1 MKKINELENFDWIKN
16 DLWVLGKRPDGLE
29 GHTIRHCL
37 PPLFSSYFKLLH
49 PIFLDTTIEDLTIT
63 WDEVR
68 NDHFKEE
75 DLKQIYW
82 KDLANEFN
90 LSFIPEISWWSFY
103 YKAFKRRS
111 PPRYLI
117 GPYEGSLE
125 NPALGILEKIL
136 TEYTANDEDI
146 FFCYNFLATTNWE
159 GKNPWVL
166 YKGYLKEINDFKNLL
181 DEVRLSPTYWWP
193 ESKKWCVCTDY
204 DLDFTLIGGSQDLIR
219 KLSNTH
225 DIEGFVVKENTR
237 IDAKADERNI

>member
-1 MKKINELENFDWIKN
+1 M
-16 DLWVLGKRPDGLE
+16 GKRPDGLE
-29 GHTIRHCL
+29 GHTVRHCL
-37 PPLFSSYFKLLH
+37 PPSFSSYFKLLH
-49 PIFLDTTIEDLTIT
+49 PFFIDTTIEDLAIT
-63 WDEVR
+63 WDEAR

-75 DLKQIYW
+75 DLKRICW

-90 LSFIPEISWWSFY
+90 LRFVPEISWWSFY
-103 YKAFKRRS
+103 YKAFKKRS

-125 NPALGILEKIL
+125 NPELGILEKIL
-136 TEYTANDEDI
+136 TEYTAKDESV

-159 GKNPWVL
+159 GNNPWVL
-166 YKGYLKEINDFKNLL
+166 YKGYLKEINDFKNL

-204 DLDFTLIGGSQDLIR
+204 DLTFTLIGGSQDLIK

-225 DIEGFVVKENTR
+225 NIEGFIVKETTR
-237 IDAKADERNI
+237 IDAKADEYNI